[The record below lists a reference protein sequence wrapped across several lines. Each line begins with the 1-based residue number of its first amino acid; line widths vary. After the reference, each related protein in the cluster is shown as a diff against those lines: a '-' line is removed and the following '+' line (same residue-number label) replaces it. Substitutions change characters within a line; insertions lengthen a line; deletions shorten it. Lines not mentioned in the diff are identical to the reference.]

1 MKAYSI
7 TCKTSEI
14 KEVRD
19 MIIGLGAN
27 VFKLIQLT
35 ELDGSRDPLP
45 LTRIVFTI
53 DEEAQLVFKLAFP
66 AGAIIECSA

>member
-14 KEVRD
+14 KEVKD

-27 VFKLIQLT
+27 VFKLVQLAVM
-35 ELDGSRDPLP
+35 DGSSASISY
-45 LTRIVFTI
+45 TRIVFMI

-66 AGAIIECSA
+66 AGVIIECSA